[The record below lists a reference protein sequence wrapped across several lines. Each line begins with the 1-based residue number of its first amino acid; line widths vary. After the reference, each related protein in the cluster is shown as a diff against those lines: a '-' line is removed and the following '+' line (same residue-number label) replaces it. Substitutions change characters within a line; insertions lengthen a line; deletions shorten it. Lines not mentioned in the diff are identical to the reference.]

1 MAWRDARISHVKNG
15 IYGEMW
21 VAAMLATAYGTD
33 SILDIIRAGL
43 AQIPKKS
50 RLHEA
55 VEKICTEYERGR
67 SADDTF
73 KDIASRWNEIDNY
86 DWCHTVSNAEIVS
99 ACLLY
104 GGGDYGK
111 SICLAVSQGFDT
123 DCNGA
128 TVGSVLGVMLGY
140 DKLPHE
146 QWTDIIHDTLYTT
159 LLAQDKVSIR
169 ESAKKCMEFIG
180 PVK

>member
-1 MAWRDARISHVKNG
+1 MLPEAIMKKKLLIMIITAIAVLSLTG
-15 IYGEMW
+15 ICAAAGVFGPLDFGDFGGGGDYG
-21 VAAMLATAYGTD
+21 G
-33 SILDIIRAGL
+33 G
-43 AQIPKKS
+43 
-50 RLHEA
+50 
-55 VEKICTEYERGR
+55 GGG
-67 SADDTF
+67 AD
-73 KDIASRWNEIDNY
+73 
-86 DWCHTVSNAEIVS
+86 
-99 ACLLY
+99 Y